1 MQHKRIAITLFV
13 VLGIVLVIAILMMA
27 GPSLM
32 NAIITMH
39 SR

>member
-1 MQHKRIAITLFV
+1 MQRRRIAVTLFV
-13 VLGIVLVIAILMMA
+13 VLGIVLLTALLMMA

-32 NAIITMH
+32 NAIIAMH